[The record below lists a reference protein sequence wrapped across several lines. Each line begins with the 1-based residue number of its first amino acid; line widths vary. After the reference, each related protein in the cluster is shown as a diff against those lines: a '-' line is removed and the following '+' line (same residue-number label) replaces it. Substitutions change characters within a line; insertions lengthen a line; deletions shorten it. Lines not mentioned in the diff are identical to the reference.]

1 MIALVV
7 NALYNIVD
15 QIFIGWGGRI
25 SRQRCDEYRIPDHH
39 YCIGFAVLVG
49 DGGAAYLSL
58 KLGEGDSESVK
69 KGLGNAIVMVTA
81 LGVLILI
88 IFLALMNPILA
99 LFGATDALLPYAQ
112 DYGYII
118 AIGLSFTM
126 ISTALNAMIRVDGS
140 PKYAMLSM
148 LLGAVINVIFD
159 PIFIFVFK
167 MGVGGAAIATVMG
180 QVVSFIVSVVYIPR
194 FKTLHFELSSLRL
207 SGKVCGNILALGVS
221 SFITQIAI
229 TIVMVLFNNL
239 LKQYGAESVYGS
251 EIPIT
256 TMGIAMKVNQ
266 IMLSILVGIAVG
278 AQPVIG
284 YNYGSKNFTRVKK
297 AFLIAIIAAE
307 VVAVICFFVFRF
319 APMSV
324 VSLFG
329 SEEGLYNE
337 FAVKCFRIFLMLCPL
352 NGFQTVAAIFLQA
365 IGKPVKSAIVTLSRQ
380 IVFLIPV
387 AVVLPIYMG
396 VTGVLWAGPVADG
409 LAFILAFILIGFEIK
424 KLNHM
429 PAAAELNSENPQ
441 ENAQGNT
448 QENTVQITSE
458 NAKEELGKSLQEV
471 SYEEQSHHDQP

>member
-1 MIALVV
+1 
-7 NALYNIVD
+7 
-15 QIFIGWGGRI
+15 
-25 SRQRCDEYRIPDHH
+25 
-39 YCIGFAVLVG
+39 
-49 DGGAAYLSL
+49 
-58 KLGEGDSESVK
+58 
-69 KGLGNAIVMVTA
+69 
-81 LGVLILI
+81 
-88 IFLALMNPILA
+88 
-99 LFGATDALLPYAQ
+99 
-112 DYGYII
+112 
-118 AIGLSFTM
+118 
-126 ISTALNAMIRVDGS
+126 
-140 PKYAMLSM
+140 
-148 LLGAVINVIFD
+148 
-159 PIFIFVFK
+159 
-167 MGVGGAAIATVMG
+167 
-180 QVVSFIVSVVYIPR
+180 
-194 FKTLHFELSSLRL
+194 
-207 SGKVCGNILALGVS
+207 
-221 SFITQIAI
+221 
-229 TIVMVLFNNL
+229 
-239 LKQYGAESVYGS
+239 
-251 EIPIT
+251 
-256 TMGIAMKVNQ
+256 
-266 IMLSILVGIAVG
+266 MLSILVGIAVG

-307 VVAVICFFVFRF
+307 VVAVICFFVFQF

-352 NGFQTVAAIFLQA
+352 NGFRTVAAIFLQA

-424 KLNHM
+424 NLNHM

-441 ENAQGNT
+441 ENAQSDT
-448 QENTVQITSE
+448 QENTMQITSE